1 MIQRAIG
8 LVLGFIGAIGLITL
22 AVSNRHAVRL
32 VLDPFHP
39 EAPAVSID
47 ALPLYAYIFGA
58 LIIGVIVG
66 GLAAWVGQSKWRRTA
81 RARTQEAVR
90 WKAEA
95 DRLVRERDAGVA
107 ADPARPRLAIAGR

>member
-8 LVLGFIGAIGLITL
+8 LLVGFLCAILLVTL

-32 VLDPFHP
+32 VLDPFRP
-39 EAPAVSID
+39 ENPAISID
-47 ALPLYAYIFGA
+47 ALPFYAYIFGA
-58 LIIGVIVG
+58 LILGVVLG
-66 GLAAWVGQSKWRRTA
+66 GVSTWVSQSKWRRTA

-95 DRLVRERDAGVA
+95 ERLGRERDASVTRERGKA
-107 ADPARPRLAIAGR
+107 LAIAGR